1 MPLRDTRRARRDFFE
16 NRDQF
21 TGQPAGPRPLPRPHT
36 AREFALCILDEH
48 KQTGAFVSDLMDDQ
62 IDRSTAGFL
71 KQPPLGRL
79 LGKTPKQPKDNKLFG
94 PSALNRLDRSFVME
108 LVSGVARRQTTLDA
122 ILRNYVTKPRQSI
135 EPRLWL
141 VMQIGVYQ
149 LVMMSGIPMHAAV
162 FETVELGRF
171 AQQGEWCG
179 ILNGVLRTIARDIE
193 DYQVVDDV
201 LSTDAVPIQ
210 PHRRHGDVGGRMVVY
225 RHLGRALFQDPMTE
239 RRLYIAEAFSL
250 PMWLLDR
257 WAARYDDD
265 QLLALAEWFSVRHPH
280 TLRVN
285 PLKTT
290 REDMLQRFSEKFASV
305 TPPCFGPGE
314 RSEAICYDGPLRIVD
329 LPGFTEGECSVQ
341 DETAMTASELLA
353 PQPGEMVLDLCAAP
367 GTKTAHMAELMKN
380 EGKIIAADV
389 DSNRLERVEENAQRL
404 GLTIIEPVRIPM
416 DATDLP
422 MGPFDAV
429 LIDAPCSNTGVL
441 GKRPEVR
448 SRLKPNDLPELAA
461 IQLRLAKI
469 GANVLKVGGRMVYS
483 TCSIEPEE
491 NSQIVQQ
498 LLAEVPELELVSS
511 QEFTPGQPSDGGYQA
526 LLRRVR

>member
-1 MPLRDTRRARRDFFE
+1 
-16 NRDQF
+16 
-21 TGQPAGPRPLPRPHT
+21 
-36 AREFALCILDEH
+36 
-48 KQTGAFVSDLMDDQ
+48 
-62 IDRSTAGFL
+62 
-71 KQPPLGRL
+71 
-79 LGKTPKQPKDNKLFG
+79 
-94 PSALNRLDRSFVME
+94 
-108 LVSGVARRQTTLDA
+108 
-122 ILRNYVTKPRQSI
+122 
-135 EPRLWL
+135 
-141 VMQIGVYQ
+141 
-149 LVMMSGIPMHAAV
+149 
-162 FETVELGRF
+162 
-171 AQQGEWCG
+171 
-179 ILNGVLRTIARDIE
+179 
-193 DYQVVDDV
+193 
-201 LSTDAVPIQ
+201 
-210 PHRRHGDVGGRMVVY
+210 
-225 RHLGRALFQDPMTE
+225 
-239 RRLYIAEAFSL
+239 
-250 PMWLLDR
+250 
-257 WAARYDDD
+257 
-265 QLLALAEWFSVRHPH
+265 
-280 TLRVN
+280 
-285 PLKTT
+285 
-290 REDMLQRFSEKFASV
+290 
-305 TPPCFGPGE
+305 
-314 RSEAICYDGPLRIVD
+314 
-329 LPGFTEGECSVQ
+329 
-341 DETAMTASELLA
+341 
-353 PQPGEMVLDLCAAP
+353 
-367 GTKTAHMAELMKN
+367 MAELMKN